1 MKPMLAHLMP
11 VLHYRKNPRA
21 AKSEC
26 EAIKSERKAANKY
39 THSRFMAFAMDFAAG
54 ASVEPA

>member
-21 AKSEC
+21 AKSER

-39 THSRFMAFAMDFAAG
+39 THSRFMAFAMDFAAR
-54 ASVEPA
+54 V